1 MAVREMSPFCAAEEL
16 KGKLEP
22 LRDGGSRIVFTNGVF
37 DLLHGGHIDCLRAAK
52 AAGDVLVVGLN
63 SDESVTRLKG
73 PRRPLLPLV
82 ERAKIISSLEMVD
95 YVTSFDE
102 DTPLELITLL
112 RPHVLVKGG
121 DYTPDTI
128 VGREEVEADGGRVV
142 VVEMTPEASSSRI
155 IERILQSSKAARH

>member
-1 MAVREMSPFCAAEEL
+1 LAVREMSPFCAALEL
-16 KGKLEP
+16 KERLDA
-22 LRDGGSRIVFTNGVF
+22 LRENKTRIVFTNGVF

-95 YVTSFDE
+95 FVTFFDE

-112 RPHVLVKGG
+112 RPDVLVKGG
-121 DYTPDTI
+121 DYTPETI
-128 VGREEVEADGGRVV
+128 VGRREVEADGGQVL
-142 VVEMTPEASSSRI
+142 VVEVTPEASSSRI
-155 IERILQSSKAARH
+155 IERILQSSKAARQ